1 MKQYLHGAMSALS
14 NATGQFRI
22 GRIFGHTRQMM
33 PTASTPAILVQ
44 LLSRQRALVC
54 LIAAIISMLA
64 IVQCSIHQA
73 GAEDRVTAR
82 VALHMGRRDAST
94 SNMAAL
100 YAARPAVLVEYVAA
114 MRRYQAAAARA
125 DVSSLATRLQMN
137 TEPPINEPWIW
148 IAASGDSVRRVK
160 AGMFKL
166 STGSYLGNW
175 FSDIECLVV
184 EWPTFLCSDGRE
196 RRMSAPDAET
206 VIFEGVEYK
215 RPRAISHP

>member
-1 MKQYLHGAMSALS
+1 ML
-14 NATGQFRI
+14 
-22 GRIFGHTRQMM
+22 
-33 PTASTPAILVQ
+33 PTASTRAILVQ
-44 LLSRQRALVC
+44 PLSRALVY
-54 LIAAIISMLA
+54 LIAATISMMTV
-64 IVQCSIHQA
+64 VQCSMHQA

-82 VALHMGRRDAST
+82 AAHHLGSLDASS

-125 DVSSLATRLQMN
+125 DVSELAMRLEMSA
-137 TEPPINEPWIW
+137 EPPRNEPWTW
-148 IAASGDSVRRVK
+148 IAASGDSVRRIN

-184 EWPTFLCSDGRE
+184 EWPTFLCSDGRK
-196 RRMSAPDAET
+196 RKMSAPDAET

-215 RPRAISHP
+215 RPHARGHP